1 MDFARYEVIFARDGL
16 FLPSRELTVLIKTQ
30 HVKAAFWGFDLVLTA
45 VTVFFLVRAAQFL
58 FIQPLHVPDQLTDA
72 SPPSPVLSYPDI
84 RPYEA
89 YAPLRSSKLFGALS
103 SANVAAKPVEEELPK
118 TTLELELLGCVSDDT
133 PQLSFAII
141 RDKKNRSEG
150 TYAIGDFIVSDAKVE
165 EIRDSEVVISRAGR
179 REILTMT
186 FSKESPF
193 ASASRAFS
201 SAFESRFPAPSRGS
215 PESRPAIRVVNENL
229 RYINREQ
236 LLQEVQQNLGQLLN
250 QFRTSPN
257 DENGKPAGVR
267 VDATGSDPLSA
278 QAGIKPGDVV
288 KSVNGIRINSFD
300 EIFNLQDRLK
310 NAREIRVVI
319 ERDGRH
325 RTLVYKIR

>member
-1 MDFARYEVIFARDGL
+1 
-16 FLPSRELTVLIKTQ
+16 
-30 HVKAAFWGFDLVLTA
+30 
-45 VTVFFLVRAAQFL
+45 
-58 FIQPLHVPDQLTDA
+58 
-72 SPPSPVLSYPDI
+72 
-84 RPYEA
+84 
-89 YAPLRSSKLFGALS
+89 
-103 SANVAAKPVEEELPK
+103 
-118 TTLELELLGCVSDDT
+118 
-133 PQLSFAII
+133 
-141 RDKKNRSEG
+141 
-150 TYAIGDFIVSDAKVE
+150 
-165 EIRDSEVVISRAGR
+165 
-179 REILTMT
+179 
-186 FSKESPF
+186 
-193 ASASRAFS
+193 
-201 SAFESRFPAPSRGS
+201 
-215 PESRPAIRVVNENL
+215 
-229 RYINREQ
+229 
-236 LLQEVQQNLGQLLN
+236 VQQNLGQLLN